1 MKKIILQVTN
11 ANLPI
16 MTASAQKMD
25 GETAFQQYNGIVF
38 SAKTLTQTSH

>member
-1 MKKIILQVTN
+1 MKKIIFSVTN

-25 GETAFQQYNGIVF
+25 GETAFQQYNRVVF
-38 SAKTLTQTSH
+38 STKTLTQTSH